1 MTTDKADVYYDTLAK
16 PVRAFAREEILPRG
30 DLRAHTVIPAD
41 LWRAM
46 GDAGLARIGLPEAY
60 GGDGGDL
67 RALAVASEAMA
78 DACGVRG
85 VVATWLN
92 RQLNARQQILAHG
105 TEDQRQR
112 YLPEIAAG
120 RLTPCLAISEPG
132 AGAHPKRLAAT
143 AVRDGD
149 DYVLNGEKAYLTNG
163 PIADIFMVLA
173 ITAIEDGR
181 KRFSVLI
188 VPRDTPGLEQT
199 EGVKIDFLRPAP
211 HCGLRLTDVRVPAAN
226 LLGREGAAFETIS
239 LPMRRVED
247 ALFAASVAG
256 GLRHELAALAQAMN
270 GAMDGATVEDGA
282 LVELG
287 RLAAT
292 PDGLSALAWRATDL
306 LDTDETA
313 NAPTV
318 DTIAAAARDW
328 AQGTQR
334 RVRALVDGL
343 NVALP
348 DALAAEC
355 LDMDKSLGL
364 ARGAQD
370 HRARQRAQALM
381 TRR

>member
-1 MTTDKADVYYDTLAK
+1 MTTSKADINYDALAET
-16 PVRAFAREEILPRG
+16 VRAFARDEILPCG
-30 DLRAHTVIPAD
+30 DLRAHAAIPED

-46 GDAGLARIGLPEAY
+46 GEFGLARIGLPEAY

-67 RALAVASEAMA
+67 RSLAVASEAMA
-78 DACGVRG
+78 DACGIRG

-92 RQLNARQQILAHG
+92 RQINARQQILAHG
-105 TEDQRQR
+105 TEEQRQR

-120 RLTPCLAISEPG
+120 TMTPCLAISEPG

-149 DYVLNGEKAYLTNG
+149 DYVLNGEKTYLTNG
-163 PIADIFMVLA
+163 PIANIFMVLA
-173 ITAIEDGR
+173 ITAVEGDR

-188 VPRDTPGLEQT
+188 VPRGTPGLEQT

-226 LLGREGAAFETIS
+226 LLGEEGAAFETIS

-256 GLRHELAALAQAMN
+256 GLRHEVAALAR
-270 GAMDGATVEDGA
+270 AMDGAAVEDEA

-287 RLAAT
+287 RLAAI
-292 PDGLSALAWRATDL
+292 PDGLSALAWRATEI
-306 LDTDETA
+306 LDADEDA
-313 NAPTV
+313 NTRTV

-328 AQGTQR
+328 AQRSQR
-334 RVRALVDGL
+334 RVRKLIDGL
-343 NVALP
+343 GLALP